1 MTVLLSKGKFK
12 PRLSTNLTF
21 LQELEA
27 MKGENEPE
35 NKARPGTAPAAGT
48 DKWLE
53 NKKTQKKVFHLAR
66 AWVNM

>member
-1 MTVLLSKGKFK
+1 
-12 PRLSTNLTF
+12 
-21 LQELEA
+21 
-27 MKGENEPE
+27 MKGENEQE